1 MGSHARGR
9 SAGRNHHRKALRA
22 GIALACAA
30 TLSSTGYALELGDI
44 TLSSM
49 LNEPLSASIALESLD
64 GAEAADLSVTLG
76 DEAAYEEAGIERDAV
91 LDDIRFSIE
100 VDSASDGRIILSSTS
115 PVAEP
120 FLNLIVS
127 VSEPDGTSTQKEY
140 TLLLELPTNTAAP
153 QSTTAAPQTAAASAA
168 GNAQSYTVG
177 AGDTLWEVAL
187 STRPDASVSVQQMML
202 AIQRA
207 NPDAFLNGN
216 INNLLNG
223 RVLRIPSQQDIAV
236 IDRDAAVA
244 QVSQQNAGL
253 GGQPLAAGNG
263 GAAARGTD
271 TRDQLRV
278 LSGDAAGAA
287 NGGDDL
293 AATIAALENELMLS
307 EENLDRARLENL
319 ELNNRLAALQEQI
332 DLLENIIAM
341 EDDRIATLQAELAQQ
356 AEATAQALAAAGNA
370 AAQIEELN
378 NEPSAGIAGLLRNGI
393 VALVGLVLVVLAALG
408 FLVYRRR
415 QAQLAAEEGRFNPAF
430 AEIDDAPVA
439 DGDAEEKPGLFAGL
453 LARFRRNRDA
463 DGDDDDDYEA
473 DALVAGS
480 REPVAGAAA
489 YAATQ
494 EATSGLRGERDGD
507 DDMIS
512 LDAALDG
519 IDNEQAQAHAE
530 VFEPLVDETPDDLA
544 AAEADE
550 TEAVA
555 AVDEAQA
562 SEADYATTAADAAF
576 AAVDNEVEAAETIE
590 FTMPAAEPEPPEAAA
605 SAAAADEDLAET
617 FEFTLKDLPETE
629 SPVPAAE
636 AAHEPVETFDFRL
649 STPAPAAV
657 SEPAAPA
664 VSEAAEPLEVISF
677 PGSASAPAASAV
689 QGDDLPLELGDLS
702 FDDTTLLGDDE
713 EESPYKP
720 RTGNECDTKLDL
732 ATAYE
737 AMGDVVEAIEILDEV
752 IAEGSP
758 SQIETAQRLKDSW
771 QASL

>member
-1 MGSHARGR
+1 M
-9 SAGRNHHRKALRA
+9 RA

-30 TLSSTGYALELGDI
+30 TLSSTGFALELGDI
-44 TLSSM
+44 TLSSK

-76 DEAAYEEAGIERDAV
+76 DDSAYEEAGIERDAV
-91 LDDIRFSIE
+91 LDDIRISVE
-100 VDSASDGRIILSSTS
+100 VNSASDGRIVLSSTS

-127 VSEPDGTSTQKEY
+127 VSEPDGTSAQKEY

-153 QSTTAAPQTAAASAA
+153 QSTATAPQTATAPAAA

-177 AGDTLWEVAL
+177 AGDTLWEVAR

-216 INNLLNG
+216 INNLLSG

-244 QVSQQNAGL
+244 QVSQQNTGL

-263 GAAARGTD
+263 GAAARGAD
-271 TRDQLRV
+271 SRDQLRV
-278 LSGDAAGAA
+278 LSGDAAGQAA

-293 AATIAALENELMLS
+293 AATIAALENELMIS

-356 AEATAQALAAAGNA
+356 AEATAQALAAAENA

-378 NEPSAGIAGLLRNGI
+378 NEPPAGVAGLLRNGI
-393 VALVGLVLVVLAALG
+393 VLLVGLVLVVLAALG
-408 FLVYRRR
+408 FLVHRRR

-430 AEIDDAPVA
+430 AEIDDAAVA
-439 DGDAEEKPGLFAGL
+439 DDDADEKPGLLAGL

-463 DGDDDDDYEA
+463 DDDDDYEA
-473 DALVAGS
+473 DALVAEN
-480 REPVAGAAA
+480 REPAAGAAA

-507 DDMIS
+507 DDMTS

-519 IDNEQAQAHAE
+519 VDNEQARMQAE
-530 VFEPLVDETPDDLA
+530 EFQPLVDAVPDDLA
-544 AAEADE
+544 AAYDND
-550 TEAVA
+550 TDAVA
-555 AVDEAQA
+555 AVDETQA
-562 SEADYATTAADAAF
+562 SDADYAVTAADAAF
-576 AAVDNEVEAAETIE
+576 AAIDDEVEAAETIE
-590 FTMPAAEPEPPEAAA
+590 FTMPAEPELLEAAA
-605 SAAAADEDLAET
+605 SPADADEDLAET
-617 FEFTLKDLPETE
+617 FEFTLKDLPDTE

-636 AAHEPVETFDFRL
+636 AAHEAIETFDFRL
-649 STPAPAAV
+649 NTSAPA
-657 SEPAAPA
+657 SEPSASAA
-664 VSEAAEPLEVISF
+664 SEAAEPLEVIAF
-677 PGSASAPAASAV
+677 PGSASAPAASPLL
-689 QGDDLPLELGDLS
+689 GDDLPLELGDLS
-702 FDDTTLLGDDE
+702 FDDTTLLDDE